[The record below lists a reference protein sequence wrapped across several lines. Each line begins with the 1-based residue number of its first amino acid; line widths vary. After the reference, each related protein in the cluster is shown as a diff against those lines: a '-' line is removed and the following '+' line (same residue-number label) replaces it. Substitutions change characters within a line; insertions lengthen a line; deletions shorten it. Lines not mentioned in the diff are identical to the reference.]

1 MSAGRDARI
10 NRIFRRERSK
20 MARDVTLIPANPHT
34 VTRNGRVQE
43 REALRVA
50 AYCRVSTNN
59 EDQLLSFDNQVQYYT
74 EYIANKPDYTLAGI
88 YADEGISGVSTNKRE
103 QFKKMIKDCEDGKID
118 MVITKSISRFAR
130 NTQDCLQYSRKLKN
144 LGIGIFFEKE
154 NINTLDAAG
163 ELLFT
168 IMSSLAQEE
177 SRSISENCRWGI
189 RTKFKQGVMHLN
201 ANHFLGYD
209 KDEKGN
215 LVINEAQAAIV
226 RRVFDEFMNG
236 LNPEVI
242 AAELNGEGVPGCMGE
257 PKWAVSTI
265 MHILENEKY
274 KGDALLQKYYTSDF
288 LSKRSVRNMGQ
299 VEQVYVKDSHPPIVD
314 RELWEAVQLE
324 IERRR
329 LFREKH
335 NLQNM
340 GRYTDVQP
348 FTCKCKL
355 SRRMTKNKKS
365 AKTRKNLQSLKM
377 VCYPSS
383 RQSKK
388 QKFFYPVSRRVFLC
402 SLLQLLF
409 IKFHWCHNSQIP
421 LYPFVDV
428 IVNIIFDC
436 LYQRLF
442 CFIFS
447 AIIHF
452 TFHDPPKPFH
462 WTIVNTSA
470 NS

>member
-1 MSAGRDARI
+1 M
-10 NRIFRRERSK
+10 
-20 MARDVTLIPANPHT
+20 
-34 VTRNGRVQE
+34 
-43 REALRVA
+43 A

-74 EYIANKPDYTLAGI
+74 EYIANKPNCTLAGI

-118 MVITKSISRFAR
+118 MVVTKSISRFAR

-215 LVINEAQAAIV
+215 LVINEAQAAIA

-236 LNPEVI
+236 LNPEQI
-242 AAELNGEGVPGCMGE
+242 
-257 PKWAVSTI
+257 
-265 MHILENEKY
+265 
-274 KGDALLQKYYTSDF
+274 
-288 LSKRSVRNMGQ
+288 
-299 VEQVYVKDSHPPIVD
+299 EQVYVKDSHPPIVD
-314 RELWEAVQLE
+314 KELWEAVQLE

-348 FTCKCKL
+348 FTCRVICGKCGAVYWRRTWTRG
-355 SRRMTKNKKS
+355 SRKIRVWQCGQRYRQKGVAGCKGC
-365 AKTRKNLQSLKM
+365 NLFEKDLEQAFLTAWNGI
-377 VCYPSS
+377 VEN
-383 RQSKK
+383 REGFLTAWKK
-388 QKFFYPVSRRVFLC
+388 QITEGNALEKWRAGQMV
-402 SLLQLLF
+402 QLTTEP
-409 IKFHWCHNSQIP
+409 P
-421 LYPFVDV
+421 LETVCPE
-428 IVNIIFDC
+428 IVNMVLESVEVHDGG
-436 LYQRLF
+436 LL
-442 CFIFS
+442 
-447 AIIHF
+447 HF
-452 TFHDPPKPFH
+452 HFLDGTEMEIE
-462 WTIVNTSA
+462 TEE
-470 NS
+470 

>member
-1 MSAGRDARI
+1 
-10 NRIFRRERSK
+10 

-34 VTRNGRVQE
+34 VTRDGRVQE

-236 LNPEVI
+236 LNPEVN

-288 LSKRSVRNMGQ
+288 LSKKSVRNMGQ
-299 VEQVYVKDSHPPIVD
+299 VEQVYVKDSHLPIVD

-348 FTCKCKL
+348 FTCKVVCGKCGAVYWRRTWTRG
-355 SRRMTKNKKS
+355 SRKI
-365 AKTRKNLQSLKM
+365 
-377 VCYPSS
+377 
-383 RQSKK
+383 
-388 QKFFYPVSRRVFLC
+388 RVWQC
-402 SLLQLLF
+402 G
-409 IKFHWCHNSQIP
+409 
-421 LYPFVDV
+421 
-428 IVNIIFDC
+428 
-436 LYQRLF
+436 
-442 CFIFS
+442 
-447 AIIHF
+447 
-452 TFHDPPKPFH
+452 
-462 WTIVNTSA
+462 
-470 NS
+470 

>member
-1 MSAGRDARI
+1 M
-10 NRIFRRERSK
+10 
-20 MARDVTLIPANPHT
+20 
-34 VTRNGRVQE
+34 
-43 REALRVA
+43 A

-74 EYIANKPDYTLAGI
+74 EYIANKPNYTMAGI
-88 YADEGISGVSTNKRE
+88 YADEGISGVSTNRRE

-144 LGIGIFFEKE
+144 LGIGIYFEKE

-209 KDEKGN
+209 KDDKGN

-226 RRVFDEFMNG
+226 RRIYREFMNR
-236 LNPEVI
+236 LNPETI
-242 AAELNGEGVPGCMGE
+242 AARLTDEGVPGCMGE

-288 LSKRSVRNMGQ
+288 LSKKSVRNHGQ
-299 VEQVYVKDSHPPIVD
+299 VEQVYVKDSHPPIIE

-329 LFREKH
+329 LFRERH
-335 NLQNM
+335 NLRTL
-340 GRYTDVQP
+340 GRYTDEQP
-348 FTCKCKL
+348 FTCRVVCGKCGAVYWRRTWTRG
-355 SRRMTKNKKS
+355 SRKIRVWQCGKRYQKKGV
-365 AKTRKNLQSLKM
+365 AGCKGCNLFEKDLEKAFLTAWNGIVENREGFLPAWEKQIKEGNALEKWRAGQM
-377 VCYPSS
+377 V
-383 RQSKK
+383 
-388 QKFFYPVSRRVFLC
+388 
-402 SLLQLLF
+402 QLTAEP
-409 IKFHWCHNSQIP
+409 P
-421 LYPFVDV
+421 LETVCAE
-428 IVNIIFDC
+428 IVNMALESVEVHDGG
-436 LYQRLF
+436 LL
-442 CFIFS
+442 
-447 AIIHF
+447 HF
-452 TFHDPPKPFH
+452 RFLDGTELEID
-462 WTIVNTSA
+462 TEEE
-470 NS
+470 

>member
-1 MSAGRDARI
+1 M
-10 NRIFRRERSK
+10 
-20 MARDVTLIPANPHT
+20 
-34 VTRNGRVQE
+34 
-43 REALRVA
+43 A

-74 EYIANKPDYTLAGI
+74 EYIANKPNYTMAGI
-88 YADEGISGVSTNKRE
+88 YADEGISGVSTNRRE

-144 LGIGIFFEKE
+144 LGIGIYFEKE

-209 KDEKGN
+209 KDDKGN

-226 RRVFDEFMNG
+226 RRIYREFMNR
-236 LNPEVI
+236 LNPETI
-242 AAELNGEGVPGCMGE
+242 AARLTDEGVPGCMGE

-288 LSKRSVRNMGQ
+288 LSKKSVRNHGQ
-299 VEQVYVKDSHPPIVD
+299 VEQVYVKDSHPPIIE

-329 LFREKH
+329 LFRERH
-335 NLQNM
+335 NLRTL
-340 GRYTDVQP
+340 GRYTDEQP
-348 FTCKCKL
+348 FTCRVVCGKCGAVYWRRTWTRG
-355 SRRMTKNKKS
+355 SRKIRVWQCGKRYQKKGV
-365 AKTRKNLQSLKM
+365 AGCKGCNLFEKDLEKAFLTAWNGIVENREGFLPAWEKQIKEGNALEKWRAGQM
-377 VCYPSS
+377 V
-383 RQSKK
+383 
-388 QKFFYPVSRRVFLC
+388 
-402 SLLQLLF
+402 QLATEP
-409 IKFHWCHNSQIP
+409 P
-421 LYPFVDV
+421 LEAICPE
-428 IVNIIFDC
+428 IVNMTLESVEVHDGG
-436 LYQRLF
+436 LL
-442 CFIFS
+442 
-447 AIIHF
+447 HF
-452 TFHDPPKPFH
+452 RFLDGTELEID
-462 WTIVNTSA
+462 TEEE
-470 NS
+470 